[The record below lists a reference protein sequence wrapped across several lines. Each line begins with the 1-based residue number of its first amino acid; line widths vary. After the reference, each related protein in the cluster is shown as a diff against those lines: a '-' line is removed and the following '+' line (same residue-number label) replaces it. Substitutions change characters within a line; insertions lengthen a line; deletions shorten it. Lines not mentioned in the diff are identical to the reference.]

1 MDLDLVFG
9 GAAQMLILML
19 SVSLHEAAHAWMADR
34 CGDPTGRL
42 LGRVSLNPFVH
53 LELFGT
59 VIVPLLLVM
68 FRLPVFGWGRTVYV
82 KTSNLRRP
90 GWDDAKVSAAGPA
103 VNLVLA
109 ALGSAA
115 LLVAVAASGEG
126 GRIAALHALGAPLVG
141 VKLDALGAPPAGA
154 MSRFPLMFLLAR
166 LASINAFLAVFN
178 LIPVPPFDGGNIVLN
193 LLPPD
198 WARKF
203 ANLPRYG
210 LMIALALA
218 VLGNLVLLGI
228 FWLLLTQIIGLL

>member
-9 GAAQMLILML
+9 GAAQLLILML
-19 SVSLHEAAHAWMADR
+19 SVSLHESAHAWMADR

-59 VIVPLLLVM
+59 VIVPLLLVV

-82 KTSNLRRP
+82 KASNLRHP

-103 VNLVLA
+103 VNLALA
-109 ALGSAA
+109 MLGSAA
-115 LLVAVAASGEG
+115 LLVAVAVSGEG
-126 GRIAALHALGAPLVG
+126 GRIAALHALGAPLAG
-141 VKLDALGAPPAGA
+141 IKLDALGVPPPGA